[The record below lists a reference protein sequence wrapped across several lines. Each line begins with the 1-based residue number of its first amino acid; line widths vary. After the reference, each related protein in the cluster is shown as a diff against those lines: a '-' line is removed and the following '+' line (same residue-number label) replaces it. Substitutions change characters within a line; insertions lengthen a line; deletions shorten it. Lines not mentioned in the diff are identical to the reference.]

1 MTPEQIQAAFAT
13 QLRVNE
19 QIQQSLAEERR
30 LLSDLR
36 LTQAQGDA
44 KLDRLA
50 GIVERFIDVST
61 QRFSELEQQH
71 RDHEQ
76 RILKQE
82 QISEKLEMLLENLL
96 RQPPAGEN

>member
-1 MTPEQIQAAFAT
+1 MTPDQIQAAFAV
-13 QLRVNE
+13 QLQVNE
-19 QIQQSLAEERR
+19 QIQHSLAEERR

-36 LTQAQGDA
+36 STQAQGDA

-76 RILKQE
+76 RILRQE
-82 QISEKLEMLLENLL
+82 QIAEKLEMLLENLL
-96 RQPPAGEN
+96 RHPPAGEN